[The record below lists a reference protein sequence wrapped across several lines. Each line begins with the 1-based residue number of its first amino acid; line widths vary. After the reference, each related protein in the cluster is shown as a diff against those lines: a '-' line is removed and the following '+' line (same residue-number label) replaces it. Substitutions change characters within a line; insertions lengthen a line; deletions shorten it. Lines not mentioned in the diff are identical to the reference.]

1 MAAMTDRTT
10 RSDQVRK
17 AVALSA
23 GDRIAIIAG
32 SGALPVALAR
42 GLDRQGHPPFIVLS
56 RGEVDDP
63 AAFSPFERVA
73 LALEEIGRLV
83 PVLKQNRITHVVLAG
98 GIGRRPHWRRLR
110 PSLELLRLLP
120 AVISRLARGDNALL
134 SGIVD
139 HIEANGIRVV
149 GAHQILPDLLAQAG
163 PLGAREPAGRD
174 RRDLDAALAAAR
186 AIGAL
191 DIGQAAV
198 AVGGR
203 VIALEGIEG
212 TDGLLERVRDLRS
225 HGRLAAASGG
235 VLVKCAKPGQE
246 LRADLPTIGP
256 LTVDAAHAAGLAGIG
271 VEAERSLV
279 LDAEEVAAR
288 ADRLGLFV
296 VGLPRSDP

>member
-1 MAAMTDRTT
+1 MTDRTKQPDG
-10 RSDQVRK
+10 RQ
-17 AVALSA
+17 A
-23 GDRIAIIAG
+23 GVVLTSSDRIAIIAG

-42 GLDRQGHPPFIVLS
+42 GLEKQGHLPLIVLS

-63 AAFSPFERVA
+63 AAFSAFECTS

-83 PVLKQNRITHVVLAG
+83 PVLKQNRITHAVLAG
-98 GIGRRPHWRRLR
+98 GIGRRPDWRKLR
-110 PSLELLRLLP
+110 PSIGLIRLLP
-120 AVISRLARGDNALL
+120 TVISRLARGDNAVL
-134 SGIVD
+134 SALVD

-149 GAHQILPDLLAQAG
+149 GAHQILPELLAPAG
-163 PLGAREPAGRD
+163 QFGTREPSARD

-212 TDGLLERVRDLRS
+212 TDGLLARVRELRS

-235 VLVKCAKPGQE
+235 ALVKCAKPGQE

-256 LTVDAAHAAGLAGIG
+256 LTVEAAHSAGLAGIG
-271 VEAERSLV
+271 VEAEHSLV
-279 LDAEEVAAR
+279 LNAEEVAAL
-288 ADRLGLFV
+288 ADRLGMFV
-296 VGLPRSDP
+296 VGLAGPER